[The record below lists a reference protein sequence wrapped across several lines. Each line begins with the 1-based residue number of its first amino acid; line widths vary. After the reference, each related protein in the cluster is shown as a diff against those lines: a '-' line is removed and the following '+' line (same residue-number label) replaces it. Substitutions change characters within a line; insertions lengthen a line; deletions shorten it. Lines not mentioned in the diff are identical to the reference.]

1 MVIDAYHR
9 MTDPVAVRQDR
20 NALTSTFSHLEKL
33 STRVRDVLL
42 APLTGRHYG
51 RRRTPVCGIDLG
63 WETMTL
69 VRDELEGFAEF
80 IRERRKFLGLTQT
93 ELARRLGISPSMV
106 TRLESGEREPSARL
120 LLRLLEALRA
130 DLRDIKR

>member
-1 MVIDAYHR
+1 MA
-9 MTDPVAVRQDR
+9 
-20 NALTSTFSHLEKL
+20 
-33 STRVRDVLL
+33 
-42 APLTGRHYG
+42 
-51 RRRTPVCGIDLG
+51 
-63 WETMTL
+63 L

-120 LLRLLEALRA
+120 LLRLLEVLRA
-130 DLRDIKR
+130 DLRDIR